1 MLTAGQGRCGA
12 KAAGSPMV
20 TRRLRNVRWVVAC
33 CALAAAPLVRAAPS
47 GQAPSGP
54 ALLTLSLL
62 GHAIGTERSA
72 ITHEGDHSVL
82 TSHFE
87 YHDRGTPI
95 ALDTTLAYAKDFT
108 PLSFESH
115 GKSYRYFS
123 VNDSVPH
130 ASGAP
135 DTFALDGMAPLAAQG
150 ILLRYWLAHGH
161 PPMLTLQPS
170 GNRVHISEQP
180 ETRDVGGYGRPLRR
194 FVLNGVVWGD
204 ETIWLDAGDF
214 HVVAAATSAGVM
226 PFEAADP
233 RITDPLALSQIA
245 ITDGLKRMA
254 AVMTPGLHA
263 ILPLRSSTFALTD
276 ARVIDGTGAA
286 PIEHAN
292 VIVRNNRIERV
303 GTADQAPVPRG
314 MSVVDVAGTTIL
326 PGLWDSHAHVGQVD
340 WGPVYLAAGVTSA
353 RDMGGEF
360 AVVTALRDAWNNGRA
375 LGPHLLLA
383 GLVDGPGPDAF
394 GAVTA
399 GTPEEARAVV
409 ARYKAANFQQ
419 MKVYQIMQRPQ
430 VAAVIEAAHASG
442 MMVTGHV
449 PTGLTL
455 RDVVTLGYDHVAHL
469 VVRGAP
475 GSEELRDTIAFLQA
489 HRTVM
494 DPTISWNEMLGRSA
508 QTPLIDI
515 EPGLAH
521 VAPVLRRLLESAN
534 GGTITPEQARQRLER
549 SLAVIKALYEAG
561 IPILVGTDKGV
572 PGVSVDRG
580 IELYVEAGIPPMDAI
595 REATAIPAKAMG
607 MADETGT
614 LVPGLRADLIVVD
627 GNPLEHISD
636 IRNVTLV
643 CTNGRLY
650 ATSQLWPV
658 GNFRQ

>member
-1 MLTAGQGRCGA
+1 MLRVHSLRQPRWF
-12 KAAGSPMV
+12 AA
-20 TRRLRNVRWVVAC
+20 W
-33 CALAAAPLVRAAPS
+33 CALGAALLVASSPSAEAP
-47 GQAPSGP
+47 GP
-54 ALLTLSLL
+54 LPALTLSLL
-62 GHAIGTERSA
+62 GHAMGTERST
-72 ITHEGDHSVL
+72 ITPEGDHSVL

-87 YHDRGTPI
+87 YHDRGAAI
-95 ALDTTLAYAKDFT
+95 ALDTTLAFAKDFT
-108 PLSFESH
+108 ALSFESH

-135 DTFALDGMAPLAAQG
+135 DSFTLDGMAPLAAQG
-150 ILLRYWLAHGH
+150 ILIQYWLAHGR
-161 PPMLTLQPS
+161 PGVITLQPS
-170 GNRVHISEQP
+170 GDAVHISETTP
-180 ETRDVGGYGRPLRR
+180 AVDGGPARPRRLRQ
-194 FVLNGVVWGD
+194 FLVNGVVWGD
-204 ETIWLDAGDF
+204 ETIWLDASDL
-214 HVVAAATSAGVM
+214 HVARAATSAGVM
-226 PFEAADP
+226 PFEAVDAP
-233 RITDPLALSQIA
+233 QADPLAVSGEAVREGLERASAAMRRIA
-245 ITDGLKRMA
+245 P
-254 AVMTPGLHA
+254 V
-263 ILPLRSSTFALTD
+263 RSSTFALTD

-292 VIVRNNRIERV
+292 VIVRNARIDRI
-303 GTADQAPVPRG
+303 GPADTTPVPRG
-314 MSVVDVAGTTIL
+314 MAIVDATGTTIL
-326 PGLWDSHAHVGQVD
+326 PGLWDSHAHVGQVE

-360 AVVTALRDAWNNGRA
+360 AVVTALRDAWNEGRA
-375 LGPHLLLA
+375 LGPHLVLA

-409 ARYKAANFQQ
+409 ARYRAAHFQQ

-430 VAAVIEAAHASG
+430 VAAVIDAAHASG
-442 MMVTGHV
+442 MTVTGHV

-455 RDVVTLGYDHVAHL
+455 RDVVTMGYDHVAHL
-469 VVRGAP
+469 VVHGAP
-475 GSEELRDTIAFLQA
+475 GSDELRETIAFLKA
-489 HRTVM
+489 HGTVM

-508 QTPLIDI
+508 QTPLIAI

-534 GGTITPEQARQRLER
+534 GGAVTPELARQRLER
-549 SLAVIKALYEAG
+549 SLAIIKALYDAG
-561 IPILVGTDKGV
+561 IPIVVGTDKGV

-580 IELYVEAGIPPMDAI
+580 IELYVQAGLPPMDAI

-607 MADETGT
+607 VAGETGT

-636 IRNVTLV
+636 IRNVRLV

-650 ATSQLWPV
+650 ATSELWGV
-658 GNFRQ
+658 GGFRQ